1 MEVAGMTIVRRPSPF
16 GELVSLRQA
25 MDRLFEDSFVRP
37 GDLTLIAGEARA
49 PLDVR
54 LTGDEVIVEA
64 VLPGVKPEETS
75 ITIENGTLTITGQTR
90 AESEETEGTW
100 LLREIRRGT
109 FSRAVSLPAG
119 LRPDAA
125 TASFEDGVL
134 TVRIPRAEEVKPKQ
148 IRITPT
154 STETGAATPAA
165 VSSSEG

>member
-1 MEVAGMTIVRRPSPF
+1 MTMIRRPSPF

-37 GDLTLIAGEARA
+37 GEFAFLAGETRA
-49 PLDVR
+49 ALDVR
-54 LTGDEVIVEA
+54 LTADEIVVEA
-64 VLPGVKPEETS
+64 VLPGVKPEETT
-75 ITIENGTLTITGQTR
+75 ITIENGTLTISGESKAETG
-90 AESEETEGTW
+90 ESEGTW

-125 TASFEDGVL
+125 TANFEDGVL
-134 TVRIPRAEEVKPKQ
+134 TVRIPRAEEVKPRQ

-154 STETGAATPAA
+154 STQPGVTAPAD
-165 VSSSEG
+165 VSGGEG